1 MTATDATRA
10 ASSVSAAQ
18 TPARTSGMVTKRGWR
33 STALTALSVVVVA
46 AFAFPYV
53 YMVMSSFKTPIDNIA
68 LPPKFLF
75 SPTLDNFRSVLGN
88 EDLMRYLRNSLL
100 VASGATLVALLFAVP
115 AAYGLVRFRAF
126 RRTERVA
133 YLFLVMQL
141 LPPIAVVFPFFA
153 IGDSL
158 NLLDTPWLL
167 ILTYSYWNIAWGI
180 WLIRGFIDGVP
191 YELEEAAMV
200 DGAGRLRVLLTIT
213 LPLAAKGLAAA
224 GILLFIGAWNEFTLA
239 FFLTSRQARTFPTA
253 TGFFLTHAGI
263 QWGDMF
269 ATAFIGTLPVV
280 VFALLVRKTFIR
292 SLSFGAV
299 KG

>member
-1 MTATDATRA
+1 MTAPAPLRET
-10 ASSVSAAQ
+10 ASMRDSEPPVGS
-18 TPARTSGMVTKRGWR
+18 SGMVTRHSWTSR
-33 STALTALSVVVVA
+33 ALTIAGVVTVV
-46 AFAFPYV
+46 AFAFPYL
-53 YMVMSSFKTPIDNIA
+53 YMVMSAFKTPVDNIA
-68 LPPKFLF
+68 LPPKFVF
-75 SPTLDNFRSVLGN
+75 GPTLDNFRTVFGN
-88 EDLMRYLRNSLL
+88 EDLMRYLRNSLV
-100 VASGATLVALLFAVP
+100 VASGATAVALLFSIP
-115 AAYGLVRFRAF
+115 AAYGLVRFSQF

-141 LPPIAVVFPFFA
+141 LPPIAVVFPFFS
-153 IGDSL
+153 IGDRL
-158 NLLDTPWLL
+158 GLLDTPWLL
-167 ILTYSYWNIAWGI
+167 IVTYSYWNIGWGI
-180 WLIRGFIDGVP
+180 WLIRGFIEGVP

-200 DGAGRLRVLLTIT
+200 DGASRLRTMWTIT

-239 FFLTSRQARTFPTA
+239 FFLTAREARTFPTA

-280 VFALLVRKTFIR
+280 VFALLVRKTFI
-292 SLSFGAV
+292 SGLSFGAV